1 MNLDSSIDQPCR
13 LQLAIGSLPWR
24 PAARPRVAARRVG
37 RRSAGAT
44 PLEGSRPSAHRPQAR
59 ARSAVQMQQSTGV
72 NVWVLHHN
80 WFGNV
85 ARPLP
90 AASSRAARRAARP
103 RAASAMSATQPLQ
116 LQGVIGFGGDV
127 REGLVCDSARGE
139 LIYPLGST
147 VVLSKLGD
155 ATQQEFLRGHSDNI
169 SCLTISPSGKYLASG
184 QVRTGH
190 RPSVGCGWGGA
201 RGAPRDARGRA
212 GCGARRAAHR
222 APCARHPAPIGVGG
236 VWVPRGWGG
245 GGGGARPVRRVRRER
260 HASLRGLCPP
270 R

>member
-1 MNLDSSIDQPCR
+1 
-13 LQLAIGSLPWR
+13 
-24 PAARPRVAARRVG
+24 
-37 RRSAGAT
+37 
-44 PLEGSRPSAHRPQAR
+44 
-59 ARSAVQMQQSTGV
+59 MQQSTGV

-190 RPSVGCGWGGA
+190 RPSVGCGWGGHEARRGTQGEGRAVA
-201 RGAPRDARGRA
+201 RGA
-212 GCGARRAAHR
+212 RR
-222 APCARHPAPIGVGG
+222 I
-236 VWVPRGWGG
+236 
-245 GGGGARPVRRVRRER
+245 ARPARVIRRQ
-260 HASLRGLCPP
+260 SGW
-270 R
+270 

>member
-1 MNLDSSIDQPCR
+1 
-13 LQLAIGSLPWR
+13 
-24 PAARPRVAARRVG
+24 
-37 RRSAGAT
+37 
-44 PLEGSRPSAHRPQAR
+44 
-59 ARSAVQMQQSTGV
+59 
-72 NVWVLHHN
+72 
-80 WFGNV
+80 
-85 ARPLP
+85 
-90 AASSRAARRAARP
+90 
-103 RAASAMSATQPLQ
+103 MSATQPLQ

-201 RGAPRDARGRA
+201 RGAPRDTRGRA

-245 GGGGARPVRRVRRER
+245 GGGGARPGRRVRRER
-260 HASLRGLCPP
+260 RASLRGLCPP